1 MVNSLGNDWTSEHKK
16 CLMSVITIKYP
27 AGEMT
32 IDFRSFLIENNFG
45 INRVKRLVKLNRNYE
60 VSKSMYRTVDSLI
73 EETKTEYRHVMDD
86 AEQKF
91 DEIDNKYLFEMDREK
106 AKKPIRKK
114 RDAKRRELDGKYQKL
129 LKLQNIIEEVM

>member
-1 MVNSLGNDWTSEHKK
+1 MSSLDDWCSEHEK

-45 INRVKRLVKLNRNYE
+45 INRVKRLVKLNRSYE
-60 VSKSMYRTVDSLI
+60 TSKIMLHTVNVLI
-73 EETKTEYRHVMDD
+73 QDTKTEYRRIMDD

-91 DEIDNKYLFEMDREK
+91 DEIDNKYLFEMDREN

-114 RDAKRRELDGKYQKL
+114 RDAKRRELDGKFQKPV
-129 LKLQNIIEEVM
+129 KIQNILVEVM

>member
-1 MVNSLGNDWTSEHKK
+1 MSSLDDWRSEHEK
-16 CLMSVITIKYP
+16 CRASVITIKYP

-45 INRVKRLVKLNRNYE
+45 INRVKRLVKLNRRYE
-60 VSKSMYRTVDSLI
+60 TSKIMLYTVNVLI
-73 EETKTEYRHVMDD
+73 QDTKTEYMRVMDD
-86 AEQKF
+86 AQKQI
-91 DEIDNKYLFEMDREK
+91 DEIDNKYLFETDREN

-114 RDAKRRELDGKYQKL
+114 RDAKCRELDGKYQKL

>member
-1 MVNSLGNDWTSEHKK
+1 MNSLGNDWISEHEK

-45 INRVKRLVKLNRNYE
+45 INRVKRLVKLNRSYE
-60 VSKSMYRTVDSLI
+60 VSKSMYRTVNSLI
-73 EETKTEYRHVMDD
+73 QETKTEYRHVMDD

-114 RDAKRRELDGKYQKL
+114 RDAKCRELDAKYQKL

>member
-1 MVNSLGNDWTSEHKK
+1 MSSLDDWISEREK

-27 AGEMT
+27 AGKMT

-45 INRVKRLVKLNRNYE
+45 INRVKRLVKLNRSYE
-60 VSKSMYRTVDSLI
+60 VSKSMYRTVDRLI
-73 EETKTEYRHVMDD
+73 EETKTEYRHVMDA

-114 RDAKRRELDGKYQKL
+114 RDAKRRELDDKYQKL

>member
-1 MVNSLGNDWTSEHKK
+1 MSSLDDWCSEHEK

-45 INRVKRLVKLNRNYE
+45 INRVKRLVKLNCSYE
-60 VSKSMYRTVDSLI
+60 VSKSMYRTVNSLI
-73 EETKTEYRHVMDD
+73 QETKTEYRHVMDD

>member
-1 MVNSLGNDWTSEHKK
+1 MSSLDDWISEREK

-45 INRVKRLVKLNRNYE
+45 INRVKRLVKLNRSYE
-60 VSKSMYRTVDSLI
+60 VSKSMYHTVNRLI
-73 EETKTEYRHVMDD
+73 QETKTEYRHVMDS

>member
-1 MVNSLGNDWTSEHKK
+1 MSSLDDWISEREK

-27 AGEMT
+27 AGKMS

-45 INRVKRLVKLNRNYE
+45 INRVKRLVKLNRSYE
-60 VSKSMYRTVDSLI
+60 VSKSMYRTVNSLI
-73 EETKTEYRHVMDD
+73 QETKTEYRHVMDD

>member
-1 MVNSLGNDWTSEHKK
+1 MSSLDDWSSEREK

-45 INRVKRLVKLNRNYE
+45 INRVKRLVKLNRSYE
-60 VSKSMYRTVDSLI
+60 VSKSMYRTVDRLI
-73 EETKTEYRHVMDD
+73 EETKAEYRHVMDD

-129 LKLQNIIEEVM
+129 LKLESIIEEVM